1 MHFCM
6 TNLDWDDLRYLLAL
20 SRHGTLTAA
29 AAVLGVTQP
38 TVGRRLSALEREL
51 RAKLFRSTPQGAELT
66 AVGEALV
73 RRALRMEAEALD
85 ATRLASGRDAGVT
98 GRLSITA
105 SEWLVT
111 RVLGPGLDG
120 LLRAHP
126 GLRVDLVASGRWANL
141 ARGEADIA
149 LRPAAFQQ
157 QAVFQREVAR
167 VGYGLYAARAYLQ
180 TRGEPDFGLGC
191 RGHALVAMDEDVPT
205 ADSPWL
211 REMAGEAT
219 VVART
224 NGREALAAMASA
236 GLGLA
241 CLPRLVG
248 DATPA
253 LERLHPPAPLP
264 ERRLWLG
271 VHRDVRDLARVRAAI
286 THLAGVLRE
295 LQPGLLGAGGPE
307 PRPGAVAVRP
317 SRARAAPPPRGDA
330 GRSPRRS

>member
-1 MHFCM
+1 MHFRM
-6 TNLDWDDLRYLLAL
+6 TALDWDDLRYLLAL

-38 TVGRRLSALEREL
+38 TVGRRLASLERQL
-51 RAKLFRSTPQGAELT
+51 RARLFRSTPQGAELS

-73 RRALRMEAEALD
+73 RRAIRMEAEALE

-98 GRLSITA
+98 GRLTITA
-105 SEWLVT
+105 SEWLVA
-111 RVLGPGLDG
+111 RVLGPGLGG

-126 GLRVDLVASGRWANL
+126 GLRVDLVASARWANL

-157 QAVFQREVAR
+157 QAVIQREVAR
-167 VGYGLYAARAYLQ
+167 VGYGLYAGRDYLR
-180 TRGEPDFGLGC
+180 THGRPDFARRC
-191 RGHALVAMDEDVPT
+191 QGHALLTMDEEVPT
-205 ADSPWL
+205 ADGPWL
-211 REMAGEAT
+211 REVVGEAA

-224 NGREALAAMASA
+224 NGREGLAAMAAA

-248 DATPA
+248 DAVPA
-253 LERLHPPAPLP
+253 LERLAPPVPPP

-271 VHRDVRDLARVRAAI
+271 VHRDVRNLARVRAAV
-286 THLAGVLRE
+286 THLGGIFRE
-295 LQPGLLGAGGPE
+295 LQPTLLGEGAG
-307 PRPGAVAVRP
+307 
-317 SRARAAPPPRGDA
+317 
-330 GRSPRRS
+330 

>member
-1 MHFCM
+1 MHFRM
-6 TNLDWDDLRYLLAL
+6 IALDWDDLRYLLAL

-29 AAVLGVTQP
+29 AVVLGVTQP
-38 TVGRRLSALEREL
+38 TVGRRLAALERQL
-51 RAKLFRSTPQGAELT
+51 RARLFRNTPQGAELS

-73 RRALRMEAEALD
+73 RRAIRMEAEALE

-98 GRLSITA
+98 GRLTITA
-105 SEWLVT
+105 SEWLVA
-111 RVLGPGLDG
+111 RVLGPGLGG

-126 GLRVDLVASGRWANL
+126 GLRVDLVASARWANL

-167 VGYGLYAARAYLQ
+167 LGYGLYAARDYLR
-180 TRGEPDFGLGC
+180 TRGRPDFARRC
-191 RGHALVAMDEDVPT
+191 QGHALLTMDEDVPT
-205 ADSPWL
+205 ADGPWL
-211 REMAGEAT
+211 EEVVGEAA

-224 NGREALAAMASA
+224 NGREGLAAMAAA

-248 DATPA
+248 DGVPA
-253 LERLHPPAPLP
+253 LERLAPPVAPP

-271 VHRDVRDLARVRAAI
+271 VHRDVRNLARVRAAVA
-286 THLAGVLRE
+286 HLGGLFRK
-295 LQPGLLGAGGPE
+295 LQPALLGE
-307 PRPGAVAVRP
+307 GAA
-317 SRARAAPPPRGDA
+317 
-330 GRSPRRS
+330 